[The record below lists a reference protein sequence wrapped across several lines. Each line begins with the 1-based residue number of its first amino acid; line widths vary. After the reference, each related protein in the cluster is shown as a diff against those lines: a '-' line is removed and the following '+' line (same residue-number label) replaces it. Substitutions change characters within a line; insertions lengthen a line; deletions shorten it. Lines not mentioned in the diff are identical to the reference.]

1 MDPEEA
7 LGTSGVKGGWCP
19 CLEEAGCGSLGEV
32 NQEGKKQEG
41 GKKKILTKKCGTMT
55 RKGRWLEKG
64 WPGASLEAPFRS
76 ICLRESF
83 LQSRQIYMPSISR
96 S

>member
-7 LGTSGVKGGWCP
+7 LGTSGVKGDGVPAWKKLAVAA
-19 CLEEAGCGSLGEV
+19 LEKLTRKEKSKR
-32 NQEGKKQEG
+32 EG
-41 GKKKILTKKCGTMT
+41 KKILTKKCGTMT

-64 WPGASLEAPFRS
+64 WPGASLEAPFGS

-83 LQSRQIYMPSISR
+83 LQGRQIFMPSISR

>member
-1 MDPEEA
+1 MKGDGVPAWKKLAVAA
-7 LGTSGVKGGWCP
+7 LDKLTGKEKSKR
-19 CLEEAGCGSLGEV
+19 
-32 NQEGKKQEG
+32 EGKI
-41 GKKKILTKKCGTMT
+41 ILTKKCGTMT

-64 WPGASLEAPFRS
+64 RPGASLEAPFGS
-76 ICLRESF
+76 IRVRESF